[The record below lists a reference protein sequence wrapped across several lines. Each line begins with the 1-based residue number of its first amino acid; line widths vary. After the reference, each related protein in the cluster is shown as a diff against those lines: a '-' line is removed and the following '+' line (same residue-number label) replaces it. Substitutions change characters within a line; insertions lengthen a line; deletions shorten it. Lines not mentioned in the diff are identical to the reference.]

1 MGIYLAIV
9 IFLIGAI
16 VYTTDLK
23 TGEYT
28 NSSQNYRKPL
38 FYLAVV
44 LLVLIQAFR
53 TDTVGGD
60 LKNYWIYYYGFGD
73 FVSFSDIIMK
83 QAFTD
88 TEVGYNLL
96 CKILYILFCGNY
108 NLFLGFIALVFHA
121 SLARFISFFSQNIFF
136 SLFIFITVGAFN
148 ISMNNLRSTVMLAIM
163 FQSIIYLYKKNYRI
177 FWITLMFAGLFHR
190 TAWAFS
196 LFFLFHVVK
205 SNKTMMKLSMMFIV
219 TEWFLGNY
227 LLLYLAKLFPR
238 YSYYL
243 QFEPQGGY
251 NLLLFVGGIL
261 LLVWCN
267 YKEELLAHSGDGVF
281 CFFYKMLLCGFILQ
295 VFAVRMPFFVRVVQ
309 YYLYSLCII
318 IPAVF
323 KINKTLMPRPVL
335 AMGIIVFFCGFYY
348 YLLCGNMTQT
358 VPYVTIFH
366 KM

>member
-96 CKILYILFCGNY
+96 CKILYILFVGIIIC
-108 NLFLGFIALVFHA
+108 FWA
-121 SLARFISFFSQNIFF
+121 SLRWYF
-136 SLFIFITVGAFN
+136 
-148 ISMNNLRSTVMLAIM
+148 ML
-163 FQSIIYLYKKNYRI
+163 
-177 FWITLMFAGLFHR
+177 H
-190 TAWAFS
+190 
-196 LFFLFHVVK
+196 
-205 SNKTMMKLSMMFIV
+205 
-219 TEWFLGNY
+219 
-227 LLLYLAKLFPR
+227 
-238 YSYYL
+238 
-243 QFEPQGGY
+243 
-251 NLLLFVGGIL
+251 
-261 LLVWCN
+261 
-267 YKEELLAHSGDGVF
+267 
-281 CFFYKMLLCGFILQ
+281 
-295 VFAVRMPFFVRVVQ
+295 
-309 YYLYSLCII
+309 
-318 IPAVF
+318 
-323 KINKTLMPRPVL
+323 
-335 AMGIIVFFCGFYY
+335 
-348 YLLCGNMTQT
+348 
-358 VPYVTIFH
+358 
-366 KM
+366 